1 MKNELVRRSQIS
13 DTELGTDPERHRSL
27 NRHRRAIARISFSDR
42 PILDLSVAMIFGSII
57 CLFSLRFG
65 PAVITE

>member
-1 MKNELVRRSQIS
+1 MASEEIPIS

-42 PILDLSVAMIFGSII
+42 PILDLSALIFGSII
-57 CLFSLRFG
+57 CLFSLRAG
-65 PAVITE
+65 PAVIT